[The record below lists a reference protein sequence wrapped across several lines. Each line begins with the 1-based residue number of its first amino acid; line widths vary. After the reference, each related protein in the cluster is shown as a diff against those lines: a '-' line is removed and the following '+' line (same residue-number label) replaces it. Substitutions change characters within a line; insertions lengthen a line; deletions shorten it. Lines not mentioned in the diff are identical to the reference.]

1 MKKIRKLLAPPF
13 LALVLS
19 ACQSTTPPSWYS
31 TPQETNSDYIQAVG
45 QGRTLNSAKQSA
57 LSQINSE
64 LWTQVDSSFSMRE
77 VAKSFNDKSNNYSIV
92 DNNINSKT
100 ANVTFTGIEYTKN
113 DKNDIAY
120 FVQARIKKQ
129 TVIQQ
134 LKTDIRNT
142 NEQAKIQLDALTH
155 QDPLIWWM
163 ENKNANEYRD
173 SVIVRMA
180 MLSALTSGQAL
191 PSAPSVKTLL
201 EKKSTMQ
208 SRMLIRIVR
217 SYHDKKSA
225 EFLARALNEQGISTT
240 MGANSRATHTL
251 KMTSEFRR
259 AFMASSYISTKVTT
273 LSLTNNQNRHV
284 IATQEIISTGN
295 SMSGYDLANE
305 GSERNFSDII
315 NEKGIWSALGL
326 K

>member
-1 MKKIRKLLAPPF
+1 MM
-13 LALVLS
+13 LVLS

-31 TPQETNSDYIQAVG
+31 APEETNSDYIQAVG
-45 QGRTLNSAKQSA
+45 QGRSLNSAKQSA
-57 LSQINSE
+57 LSQINSD
-64 LWTQVDSSFSMRE
+64 LWTQVNSSFSMRE
-77 VAKSFNDKSNNYSIV
+77 VAKSFNDKSNNYSVI
-92 DNNINSKT
+92 DNNINSET
-100 ANVTFTGIEYTKN
+100 ANVTFTSIEYTKSE
-113 DKNDIAY
+113 KNDIAY
-120 FVQARIKKQ
+120 FVQARIKKP

-163 ENKNANEYRD
+163 ANQNASEYRD

-180 MLSALTSGQAL
+180 MLAALTPEQSI
-191 PSAPSVKTLL
+191 PNAPAVKTLL
-201 EKKSTMQ
+201 EKVSVMQ
-208 SRMLIRIVR
+208 SRLLVRIVH
-217 SYHDKKSA
+217 SSHDKKSA
-225 EFLARALNEQGISTT
+225 EFLARSLNEQGIATT

-326 K
+326 TN